1 VGSDKR
7 KHSHKKKQPNI
18 LFLMVDQQRFPT
30 VYETKELQEWRKENL
45 AAQELLR
52 GKGLGFLNHYAG
64 STACSPSRATLYTGQ
79 YPSLHGVTQTPGVAK
94 GSFDPDVFWLDAN
107 TVPTMGDYFRAAGYN
122 TFWKGKWHASDE
134 DILIPGTH
142 NALTSYNPATGVP
155 NKEQEKLYEK
165 ANRLENF
172 GYSDWIGP
180 EPHGADPRN
189 SGSSAGIGTSGRD
202 EVYAAETTA
211 LIESLDEISRCTND
225 ETPWFIKCSFINP
238 HDIALYGVLSA
249 ISPNFNFEVDP
260 TLPYIP
266 PAQTVGESLLTKP
279 SAQESYRVTYPKALQ
294 PIIDNNFYRQLY
306 YSLQKKA
313 DDEMLKVLK
322 ALQNSSFYDN
332 TIVVF
337 TSDHGELLG
346 AHGGLYQ
353 KWYNMYEES
362 IHVPLIIHSPTLFK
376 EKKCTDML
384 TSHVD
389 ILPTLLGLS
398 GINANL
404 IREKLSI
411 DHTEALPLVGRNL
424 TPLIYGREKFFRSNE
439 PLYFMTDDDV
449 FKGLH
454 QINTITGKPYKSVVE
469 PNDIEAVITKL
480 VTGID
485 KSDEIWK
492 FARYFDNPKFWSKP
506 GTSDTVVTEQNGC
519 YVSIIKTEPVS
530 EQYELYNLTKDPLE
544 KTNLAD
550 PAFAT
555 IESAII
561 QRVLTKVLEEQ
572 CRQKRLTPA
581 SGEVPGMP
589 ECSKGEN
596 PI

>member
-1 VGSDKR
+1 MDYNKR
-7 KHSHKKKQPNI
+7 KYPYMKRRQPNI
-18 LFLMVDQQRFPT
+18 LFLMVDEERFPS

-45 AAQELLR
+45 VAQELLR
-52 GKGLGFLNHYAG
+52 KNGMEFLNHYAG

-79 YPSLHGVTQTPGVAK
+79 YPSLHGVTQTPGAAK
-94 GSFDPDVFWLDAN
+94 GSFDPDVFWLDPN
-107 TVPTMGDYFRAAGYN
+107 TVPTMGDYFRAAGYD

-142 NALTSYNPATGVP
+142 NALPSYNPTTGVP
-155 NKEQEKLYEK
+155 NKGKEKLYEK
-165 ANRLENF
+165 ADRLNSF

-180 EPHGADPRN
+180 EPHGSDPRN

-202 EVYAAETTA
+202 EVYAAETVE
-211 LIESLDEISRCTND
+211 LIKSLNENSTCTND
-225 ETPWFIKCSFINP
+225 ENPWFIMCSFINP

-249 ISPNFNFEVDP
+249 ISPKFNFEVDP
-260 TLPYIP
+260 TLPFIP
-266 PAQTVGESLLTKP
+266 PAPTAGESLLTKP

-306 YSLQKKA
+306 YSLQKKV
-313 DDEMLKVLK
+313 DDEMLKVLM

-337 TSDHGELLG
+337 TSDHGEQLG

-362 IHVPLIIHSPTLFK
+362 IHVPLIIHSPALFK
-376 EKKCTDML
+376 GSKCTDML

-389 ILPTLLGLS
+389 VFPTLLGLA
-398 GINANL
+398 GINVDL
-404 IREKLSI
+404 IREKLSE

-424 TPLIYGREKFFRSNE
+424 TPLLYGHEKFLGANE

-454 QINTITGKPYKSVVE
+454 QTNAITGKPYKSVVE
-469 PNDIEAVITKL
+469 PNDIEAVITRL
-480 VTGID
+480 ETGTD
-485 KSDEIWK
+485 KSEEIWK
-492 FARYFDNPKFWSKP
+492 FARYFDNPKFWTNP
-506 GTSDTVVTEQNGC
+506 GSSDTVITEQDGC
-519 YVSIIKTEPVS
+519 CVPITKTEPVP
-530 EQYELYNLTKDPLE
+530 EQFELYNLTKDPLE

-555 IESAII
+555 NESAIT
-561 QRVLTKVLEEQ
+561 QRVLSKILEDQ
-572 CRQKRLTPA
+572 CRQKRLTPT
-581 SGEVPGMP
+581 SGKVPGMP
-589 ECSKGEN
+589 GCSFNEE
-596 PI
+596 